1 MGGIATVAGR
11 GRKPK
16 PTKLKELNGNAG
28 KRALNKNEPQFPQI
42 IDVEPSKWLEPL
54 AVEMWKTIVPLLCAN
69 DLLTQVD
76 MHNVEAFCMAY
87 ARWRQAQDEINNYG
101 VVVPHPETGVL
112 QKNPAVTVVNE
123 MARQMVTFGSLLGLD
138 PSSRARLTGGGKQ
151 ATVGNAFAELDNF

>member
-28 KRALNKNEPQFPQI
+28 KRALNKNEPQFDKI
-42 IDVEPSKWLEPL
+42 MNIEPPKWLEPL
-54 AVEMWKTIVPLLCAN
+54 AVEMWQRVVPQLCAN
-69 DLLTQVD
+69 DLLTVGD
-76 MHNVEAFCMAY
+76 LHNVEAFCTAY

-112 QKNPAVTVVNE
+112 QKNPAVTVMNE
-123 MARQMVTFGSLLGLD
+123 TARQLVTFGSLLGLD
-138 PSSRARLTGGGKQ
+138 PSSRARLTGGGK
-151 ATVGNAFAELDNF
+151 AETVGNPFADLDNF